1 MKIEEENKA
10 LVREAFEQVWNLRH
24 FEKIPEFYSQE
35 YIADYPQMGGHREGH
50 DGIKELVER
59 AWSAC
64 ADYNE
69 ELHEL
74 IAEGEYVAARLTI
87 SGTHRGDVDGFA
99 ATGKRFET
107 EEILML
113 KVQEGK
119 IVWQRGVIDLRP
131 WLHQ

>member
-113 KVQEGK
+113 KAQE
-119 IVWQRGVIDLRP
+119 
-131 WLHQ
+131 